1 MDWRRASAIA
11 VLLFAMT
18 SGCASKEAHIE
29 RIDGGQAIPLSLKLE
44 SMAGTR
50 DGESVTAAPL
60 FTDGTDSLR
69 MDLHV
74 SLGPPITFAS
84 GTYRADRG
92 GRTTEGPVICDSLSF
107 LGGQTAL
114 PSVGGIFRLQDSTG
128 QTVYRVSL
136 PATQTTPG
144 NRH

>member
-1 MDWRRASAIA
+1 
-11 VLLFAMT
+11 MT
-18 SGCASKEAHIE
+18 SGCASKEARIE
-29 RIDGGQAIPLSLKLE
+29 RIDGSQAVPLSLKLE

-74 SLGPPITFAS
+74 SLGPPITFVS
-84 GTYRADRG
+84 GSYRANVG
-92 GRTTEGPVICDSLSF
+92 GRTTEGSVTCDSLSF

-114 PSVGGIFRLQDSTG
+114 PSVGGVFQLQDSQG
-128 QTVYRVSL
+128 HAVYRASL
-136 PATQTTPG
+136 PATQTTSG
-144 NRH
+144 NHH